1 MTDEECLSR
10 WEVRFSC
17 SFDTIN
23 SHAPET
29 LQDLR
34 RHVEAQSAQAFVT
47 SFLSRCLRA
56 NSEHRQVDI
65 TSIPNL
71 DVSSILPRYQLARTR
86 ILLFDFEGTLWQ
98 RNTSKASLSQP
109 FTPPEEPLRI
119 LNKLAE
125 DGNVIWL
132 LSGLPVKGVMEKV
145 AELAPGIGIMYVTT
159 VNARNQNF
167 LLMIM
172 VLSAENGCFIKTLPA
187 PNSPSSWVNMVSN
200 LNLTW
205 KSICL
210 EILYYVC

>member
-1 MTDEECLSR
+1 MKNACH
-10 WEVRFSC
+10 VGKYVFSC
-17 SFDTIN
+17 SIDMIN
-23 SHAPET
+23 AHAPET

-34 RHVEAQSAQAFVT
+34 SHVENQSAQAFVT

-86 ILLFDFEGTLWQ
+86 LLLFDFEGTLWQ

-109 FTPPEEPLRI
+109 FTPPEEPLRL

-125 DGNVIWL
+125 DPRNVIWL

-159 VNARNQNF
+159 VNARN
-167 LLMIM
+167 
-172 VLSAENGCFIKTLPA
+172 
-187 PNSPSSWVNMVSN
+187 
-200 LNLTW
+200 LN
-205 KSICL
+205 
-210 EILYYVC
+210 YYL